1 MRWMMWCVAGAVMAG
16 LMGGAACAGEG
27 DFKPGEGWVKL
38 FNGKDLTGW
47 KFRGTNESW
56 EVEDGV
62 LANLREKDGKK
73 RKGVDAYTEA
83 TFLDFKLHI
92 EFKVPKGGNSGVYL
106 RGRKEVQIL
115 DSYGKKKVGTGDC
128 GGLYG
133 KSAPKVN
140 AVKPAGEWNAFD
152 ITIVGDTITVY
163 LNGQLIQDRVEVPG
177 HTGGSL
183 GGTPGTPGPVMLQG
197 NHTTVWY
204 RNIWAKPLPREK
216 GTK

>member
-1 MRWMMWCVAGAVMAG
+1 MRWTMWCVAGAVMAG

-92 EFKVPKGGNSGVYL
+92 EFKVPKGGNSGV
-106 RGRKEVQIL
+106 
-115 DSYGKKKVGTGDC
+115 
-128 GGLYG
+128 
-133 KSAPKVN
+133 
-140 AVKPAGEWNAFD
+140 
-152 ITIVGDTITVY
+152 
-163 LNGQLIQDRVEVPG
+163 
-177 HTGGSL
+177 
-183 GGTPGTPGPVMLQG
+183 
-197 NHTTVWY
+197 
-204 RNIWAKPLPREK
+204 
-216 GTK
+216 